1 MNDERIKNLEFQ
13 MESGEL
19 HAQMATVLNL
29 VKEDA
34 ASKGWN
40 QRHEQMLRE
49 TIEDLMF
56 IHDNYDLFFK
66 PKSTPITNKGF

>member
-1 MNDERIKNLEFQ
+1 

-34 ASKGWN
+34 AFRGWN
-40 QRHEQMLRE
+40 QKHDEMLAG
-49 TIEDLMF
+49 TIEDLMH

-66 PKSTPITNKGF
+66 EKKPGNYT

>member
-1 MNDERIKNLEFQ
+1 MD
-13 MESGEL
+13 SGEL

-29 VKEDA
+29 VREDA

-40 QRHEQMLRE
+40 QKHEEMLKG
-49 TIEDLMF
+49 TIEDLMH

-66 PKSTPITNKGF
+66 LKKQQNYE